1 MELRHR
7 SSAVIETAAMTVEER
22 LGALIGAFNA
32 TNRDI
37 WDEVSNHSELI
48 HRIALRSNIQDDI
61 LSEHSTD
68 IVDLFNLTGKLTKKL
83 GRKASKLGLALV
95 VIGGIVYIVKNE
107 KDKDNMRTKLLE
119 LDKQEHSCY
128 CSIKE
133 DEGEALDGEG
143 PLGI

>member
-37 WDEVSNHSELI
+37 WDEVSNHSEII

-61 LSEHSTD
+61 LSVHSSD
-68 IVDLFNLTGKLTKKL
+68 ISELFDITKGLTKKL
-83 GRKASKLGLALV
+83 KGKASKLGLALV
-95 VIGGIVYIVKNE
+95 VIGGIVYIIKNE
-107 KDKDNMRTKLLE
+107 SDKDAMKTKLLE
-119 LDKQEHSCY
+119 LDKRECGCY
-128 CSIKE
+128 YSAKE
-133 DEGEALDGEG
+133 DEGEALDAGG

>member
-1 MELRHR
+1 MSIMRENGF
-7 SSAVIETAAMTVEER
+7 VETIGMTVEEKM
-22 LGALIGAFNA
+22 GSLISAFNMN
-32 TNRDI
+32 NREFLRSVNELGDVVCDHQADI
-37 WDEVSNHSELI
+37 SELF
-48 HRIALRSNIQDDI
+48 DI
-61 LSEHSTD
+61 TK
-68 IVDLFNLTGKLTKKL
+68 GLTKKM

-95 VIGGIVYIVKNE
+95 VIGGIAYVIKNE

-133 DEGEALDGEG
+133 DEGEAIDAEG

>member
-1 MELRHR
+1 MSMMREDDIIR
-7 SSAVIETAAMTVEER
+7 TAGMTVEEK
-22 LGALIGAFNA
+22 LGALVAASNVN
-32 TNRDI
+32 NREFLKSINELGDALYVHQDALHDHQADI
-37 WDEVSNHSELI
+37 SELF
-48 HRIALRSNIQDDI
+48 NI
-61 LSEHSTD
+61 TKG
-68 IVDLFNLTGKLTKKL
+68 FTKKL
-83 GRKASKLGLALV
+83 KGKASKFGLALA

-119 LDKQEHSCY
+119 FDKQERGCY

>member
-7 SSAVIETAAMTVEER
+7 SSAVIETASMTVEER

-37 WDEVSNHSELI
+37 CDEVSNHSEII

-61 LSEHSTD
+61 LSEHGTD

-83 GRKASKLGLALV
+83 GRKASKFGLALV
-95 VIGGIVYIVKNE
+95 VIGGIVYIIKNE
-107 KDKDNMRTKLLE
+107 KDKDTMKTKLLE
-119 LDKQEHSCY
+119 LDKQEHGCY